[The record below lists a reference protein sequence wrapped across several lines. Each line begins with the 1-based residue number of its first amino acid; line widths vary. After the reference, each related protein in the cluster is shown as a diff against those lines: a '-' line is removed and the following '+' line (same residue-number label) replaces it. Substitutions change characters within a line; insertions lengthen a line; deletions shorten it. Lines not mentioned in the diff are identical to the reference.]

1 MKGKNKKSALLFII
15 VMFAVLGMLS
25 IGNESFA
32 DDKET
37 ITSQQV
43 VTDSATYEN
52 KIFTVNSSNSDGAI
66 YVENGELTVT
76 NSDFINSSAKYYGG
90 GISTFNGK
98 KISVSGSIFTGNTA
112 GEYGGAIYNDSV
124 AEISNSSFTGNSSYK
139 EGGAIWNENSLTILA
154 NTVFEE
160 NIAADIGGAICN
172 SLKAEQLTIEKGV
185 IFKNNVSNH
194 DGGAIGNYSGAIIAE
209 GAKFIGNKAQT
220 GTSDTDA
227 IGGGA
232 ISLGAKSSLS
242 IKNAEFTNNESGY
255 NGGAIGT
262 RSGLTANNSS
272 AKLDVLNST
281 FTGNKATGTA
291 TSTSAGQTLKG
302 GNGGAIDNHFYNSET
317 NSGYVTVAGSTF
329 ASNTAINGGAIY
341 NHGEKDKAGNAAAI
355 KITNST
361 FTGNQA
367 TSDGGAIANA
377 GNAIISGNTSFESN
391 AAKFGGAITNAASM
405 TISGNSSFESN
416 TANYGGAIFN
426 YSILNVLSDS
436 SFAKNTATSNGGA
449 IYNYYGN
456 ATIDGAKFEEN
467 KAISGG
473 AIYNTKGTT
482 SIANSTFNTNSAT
495 AEGGAIS
502 NTSGTVEVVD
512 SSFTGNTATNQGGA
526 IYNAGKLNIS
536 GTNSSFEGNST
547 AYLGGAILNA
557 GTAII
562 EDAIFAGNKV
572 TNEVGMGGAIYNTN
586 NLTVND
592 ATFKENNA
600 ANRGG
605 GIYNESVANING
617 STFEG
622 NTAKEGGAIYNYVK
636 ATVIDSTFT
645 DNKATSKGGAIYNA
659 GELTV
664 KNSTFSG
671 NTDSTGKNDIYN
683 DGEMSLAGEVNFDGG
698 ITGDGSTSVLADAI
712 VDNSNGTLT
721 QTSVSVADRANL
733 KTNVAKINVANGINN
748 AGTVTLTGNG
758 EITTTFTGTGSLALD
773 TDGTIALNDLN
784 LIGNS
789 DVSVN
794 NGIFSVGKNVT
805 NLTNKLSFKDD
816 TTLNIMNDAVNNV
829 SNINILGENSELT
842 LLIDFNDKIDKTT
855 TTSFGDGSFI
865 TLQKINLNGVTT
877 SSESQLTTSLGQYI
891 DLAMDTEFI
900 KGDSAYNYVTLVKS
914 EDTATLKAN
923 NSFLNSAVRETVTSQ
938 RVYNMSESETVT
950 TAQMKGTLVVNGNG
964 QTISTAENTS
974 GGITLVEEAELS
986 LVDVNIN
993 NFVLGDDKAAI
1004 TVNEGSNFAIVAK
1017 NNDVT
1022 ISNIIGNEVNNAIYL
1037 LGGEDDDDAAAAY
1050 IVTENAART
1059 ITIEN
1064 DISSNSAKNMLVF
1077 GGDGTV
1083 VLNGVL
1089 DPLTALV
1096 NGNVKVQK
1104 NNYDSAIQWQLDGG
1118 TLAYSNDKYLYDAVN
1133 HNGTTYELNSIT
1145 FNGGNLNLMNGV
1157 ASNIKLGSLALAN
1170 NSNLYLDV
1178 DLANAT
1184 MDRFSDD
1191 TAVTYSSGTLNIA
1204 GLNLISDTAQEYT
1217 SINFTNNEDL
1227 KGHVAYTGSHTVS
1240 KALSPIYKYDVDYNN
1255 QTGNF
1260 GFRRAGHNPSIYA
1273 GAVGAQV
1280 GSYLGQLNVYEQA
1293 FANMDMLMLMSKEQ
1307 RMAMK
1312 YANKY
1317 AASTSDL
1324 IYDGT
1329 KQIPE
1334 QVAGGWFRPFATFEN
1349 VGLKGGINVQ
1359 NIAYGSLFGGDS
1371 EIHELGHGWDAVVTP
1386 YVGYLG
1392 SHQSYDGVGIY
1403 QNGGVLGLSSA
1414 FYKGN
1419 FFTGLTANAGANVGE
1434 ASTMYGNDTFTM
1446 LTAGIASKTGYN
1458 WELAKGKFIIQPSLL
1473 LSYTFVNTFNYRA
1486 ASGVGINSDPIHGI
1500 QVAPGV
1506 KFIGNLK
1513 NGWQPY
1519 VGIQMVWNIVD
1530 QTRFQANEV
1539 ALEQLSVRPYIQY
1552 GVGVQKRWGERFT
1565 GFGQAM
1571 IRNGGRNGVALSV
1584 GFRWA
1589 LGKESASNTT
1599 KTKDFSYNP
1608 KTNINLSSLN
1618 R

>member
-1 MKGKNKKSALLFII
+1 MNGRTKKSALLFII

-37 ITSQQV
+37 ITTQQV
-43 VTDSATYEN
+43 VTNSATYEN
-52 KIFTVNSSNSDGAI
+52 KIFTVDSSSSYDGAI
-66 YVENGELTVT
+66 FVDSGELTVT
-76 NSDFINSSAKYYGG
+76 NSDFINSVSGAYGG
-90 GISTFNGK
+90 GISTYKGK
-98 KISVSGSIFTGNTA
+98 KISVSGSTFTGNTA
-112 GEYGGAIYNDSV
+112 GELGGAIYNDSV
-124 AEISNSSFTGNSSYK
+124 AEISNSSFTSNTANK

-154 NTVFEE
+154 NTVFEG
-160 NIAADIGGAICN
+160 NRAADIGGAICN
-172 SLKAEQLTIEKGV
+172 SLNAEQLTIKKGIV
-185 IFKNNVSNH
+185 FKNNISDH

-220 GTSDTDA
+220 GTSDTNA
-227 IGGGA
+227 VGGGA
-232 ISLGAKSSLS
+232 ISLGAVSSLS
-242 IKNAEFTNNESGY
+242 LNEAEFTNNESGY

-262 RSGLTANNSS
+262 RSGLVANNSS
-272 AKLDVLNST
+272 AKLDILNST

-317 NSGYVTVAGSTF
+317 NSGYVTVADSIFT
-329 ASNTAINGGAIY
+329 SNTAINGGAIY
-341 NHGEKDKAGNAAAI
+341 NHSEKDKAGNAAAI

-361 FTGNQA
+361 FKGNQA

-377 GNAIISGNTSFESN
+377 GNAIINGNTSFENNS
-391 AAKFGGAITNAASM
+391 AVLGGAIYNTGTAEV
-405 TISGNSSFESN
+405 TGTFSGNSATN
-416 TANYGGAIFN
+416 TGGAIFN
-426 YSILNVLSDS
+426 YSGGTLNVLEGSKFSNNS
-436 SFAKNTATSNGGA
+436 SAKWGGA
-449 IYNYYGN
+449 IFNDESGAN
-456 ATIDGAKFEEN
+456 LEITDATFTNNSAEF
-467 KAISGG
+467 GG
-473 AIYNTKGTT
+473 AIFNATS
-482 SIANSTFNTNSAT
+482 SIA
-495 AEGGAIS
+495 
-502 NTSGTVEVVD
+502 
-512 SSFTGNTATNQGGA
+512 
-526 IYNAGKLNIS
+526 K
-536 GTNSSFEGNST
+536 
-547 AYLGGAILNA
+547 
-557 GTAII
+557 
-562 EDAIFAGNKV
+562 
-572 TNEVGMGGAIYNTN
+572 
-586 NLTVND
+586 
-592 ATFKENNA
+592 
-600 ANRGG
+600 
-605 GIYNESVANING
+605 ING
-617 STFEG
+617 
-622 NTAKEGGAIYNYVK
+622 A
-636 ATVIDSTFT
+636 
-645 DNKATSKGGAIYNA
+645 
-659 GELTV
+659 
-664 KNSTFSG
+664 TFSG
-671 NTDSTGKNDIYN
+671 NTDSTGKNDIQN
-683 DGEMSLAGEVNFDGG
+683 DGEMSLAGNVKFDGG
-698 ITGDGSTSVLADAI
+698 ITGTGSTSVLADAI

-721 QTSVSVADRANL
+721 QNSVSVAEGASL
-733 KTNVAKINVANGINN
+733 TTNVAKISVTNGIDN
-748 AGTVTLTGNG
+748 AGTVTLIGNG
-758 EITTTFTGTGSLALD
+758 EIATKFSGSGILALD
-773 TDGTIALNDLN
+773 TDGTISLNKTDLVAN
-784 LIGNS
+784 NNIDVNKGTFKIGSN
-789 DVSVN
+789 VS
-794 NGIFSVGKNVT
+794 S
-805 NLTNKLSFKDD
+805 LTNKLTFNDNGTLDLMNGTKTTVTDFNVKDEKSD
-816 TTLNIMNDAVNNV
+816 VTAF
-829 SNINILGENSELT
+829 
-842 LLIDFNDKIDKTT
+842 IDFNDKID
-855 TTSFGDGSFI
+855 TSNSDAAN
-865 TLQKINLNGVTT
+865 NL
-877 SSESQLTTSLGQYI
+877 SIKKI
-891 DLAMDTEFI
+891 DLSAVGVGNTESVI
-900 KGDSAYNYVTLVKS
+900 TQTLATNLGLDSEVELINSGNYSYVALNQSGT
-914 EDTATLKAN
+914 TATLIAKN
-923 NSFLNSAVRETVTSQ
+923 TESSSWLNEAIKDTAAQ
-938 RVYNMSESETVT
+938 RIYQMNDSEEITKGT
-950 TAQMKGTLVVNGNG
+950 MQGTLVVNGNG
-964 QTISTAENTS
+964 NTISSKAENLG
-974 GGITLVEEAELS
+974 GGIVLESQGTTSAVLS
-986 LVDVNIN
+986 LVDANLDSIKVN
-993 NFVLGDDKAAI
+993 DDNKGAI
-1004 TVNEGSNFAIVAK
+1004 TVGGDSSLSIIAK
-1017 NNDVT
+1017 NHDVT
-1022 ISNIIGNEVNNAIYL
+1022 ISNTIGNTVNNAIYL
-1037 LGGEDDDDAAAAY
+1037 KADITNPDEPVSAEAGLLAHAG
-1050 IVTENAART
+1050 RT
-1059 ITIEN
+1059 ITIN
-1064 DISSNSAKNMLVF
+1064 DDIRSNDMGNTLNIS
-1077 GGDGTV
+1077 GDGTV

-1089 DPLTALV
+1089 DPLTAV
-1096 NGNVKVQK
+1096 TEGNVKVQN
-1104 NNYDSAIQWQLDGG
+1104 NNYDEGITWALNGG
-1118 TLAYSNDKYLYDAVN
+1118 TLTYSNDKYLYDSAY
-1133 HNGTTYELNSIT
+1133 HDGTTHSLNSIA
-1145 FNGGNLNLMNGV
+1145 FNGGTLNLMNGV
-1157 ASNIKLGSLALAN
+1157 VSNIKLENMILSG

-1178 DLANAT
+1178 DLANAS

-1217 SINFTNNEDL
+1217 SINFTNNENL

-1240 KALSPIYKYDVDYNN
+1240 KAFSPIYKYDVDYNN

-1371 EIHELGHGWDAVVTP
+1371 EILELGHGWDAVVTP

-1473 LSYTFVNTFNYRA
+1473 LSYTFVNTFNYRT

-1519 VGIQMVWNIVD
+1519 VGIQMVWNIID

-1618 R
+1618 K